1 MKFFTREAQR
11 LLRAKKGEIAWAR
24 LCARYAQHLRRIRP
38 HLSKEWRQTAATNF
52 HDTKIFSFLVL
63 NDDDELIINIDM
75 NPRWKS
81 TPLFICSLHF
91 YGVLKADIP
100 GNVLRAWLLN
110 TEVHLTAKPA
120 GEWRV
125 RLQRSELRVQAADVG
140 YFINHEPLA

>member
-11 LLRAKKGEIAWAR
+11 MLRTRKGAGAWDEI
-24 LCARYAQHLRRIRP
+24 CDRYDQHLRRIRP
-38 HLSKEWRQTAATNF
+38 HLSKGWRQIAATNF
-52 HDTKIFSFLVL
+52 HDTKIFSFLLL
-63 NDDDELIINIDM
+63 NDGGELLINIDM

-91 YGVLKADIP
+91 DGVIKADFP
-100 GNVLRAWLLN
+100 RNVLLEWLLN
-110 TEVHLTAKPA
+110 TEVHLTARHA

-140 YFINHEPLA
+140 YFINHKPFA